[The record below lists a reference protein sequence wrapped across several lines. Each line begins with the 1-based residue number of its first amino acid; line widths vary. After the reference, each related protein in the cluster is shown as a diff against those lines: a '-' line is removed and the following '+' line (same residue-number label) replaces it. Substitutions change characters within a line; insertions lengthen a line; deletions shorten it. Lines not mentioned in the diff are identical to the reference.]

1 MPPGFKAYPQD
12 YYQSQQFPADVFDLL
27 PEDHK
32 CFLYRDL
39 FRQLD
44 TTEVDAQYSSQGQRA
59 YAPRQI
65 VSILIYAYS
74 HGVFSS
80 RQIERRCPEDL
91 RFPYIAGKNGRGDS
105 YLLYAVPTC
114 SIADPGDS
122 AAGLHRDHPRHRSS
136 RPGRPGDPDL
146 HGRPRRSHHPAADPG
161 SARPGQPALASVCRE
176 ERQSPGDPR
185 AP

>member
-80 RQIERRCPEDL
+80 RQIERRFREDL
-91 RFPYIAGKNGRGDS
+91 GFPYIAGKNGRGGQLPS
-105 YLLYAVPTC
+105 LRRPHLLH
-114 SIADPGDS
+114 SRS
-122 AAGLHRDHPRHRSS
+122 WGLCCWPPS
-136 RPGRPGDPDL
+136 RPPT
-146 HGRPRRSHHPAADPG
+146 S
-161 SARPGQPALASVCRE
+161 SVFATGP
-176 ERQSPGDPR
+176 SWGP
-185 AP
+185 